1 MQEIREANKDDFL
14 GIMTLYRQLQPDDP
28 VLSNGADREV
38 FDEIIRSNSLHL
50 FVLLRD
56 KKIRATSYLNII
68 PNITRSASP
77 YAVIENVVTDE
88 YLRGQGIGK
97 QLMAVVLDFAWSKGC
112 YKAMLQTGSKRE
124 ATHAF
129 YRSCGFRGDEKTGYI
144 ARPN

>member
-1 MQEIREANKDDFL
+1 MTEIREANDDDFSRV
-14 GIMTLYRQLQPDDP
+14 MSLYRQLQPDDP

-38 FDEIIRSNSLHL
+38 FDEITRSNRLHL
-50 FVLLRD
+50 FVLLSNQT
-56 KKIRATSYLNII
+56 IVATSYLNII

-88 YLRGQGIGK
+88 QLRGQGIGK
-97 QLMAVVLDFAWSKGC
+97 QLMTYVLDFAWSMGC

-129 YRSCGFRGDEKTGYI
+129 YRSCGFSGDEKTGYL